1 MNSGFFRRLFFNKN
15 EDSFTQDRYRQ
26 VIRLLIFS
34 TLTIFSIESL
44 LMILLELVLNIDE
57 PIVWVI
63 DGLLLVV
70 LLFPLNFIFIVR
82 PMMLQIEEQGRT
94 NLELG
99 KTNELL
105 ERFYTIDDVI
115 IAYLDTDFNFIRVNH
130 AYAKSRWT

>member
-1 MNSGFFRRLFFNKN
+1 MDSGFFRRLFFNKN

-94 NLELG
+94 NLELA

-105 ERFYTIDDVI
+105 ERFYTIDDVF
-115 IAYLDTDFNFIRVNH
+115 IAYLDAGF
-130 AYAKSRWT
+130 